1 MFDSLRSR
9 LILTLLSLLTV
20 LAIASGLA
28 TLTTMK
34 QDSRQQAEQALQ
46 VAANVLLQALDNRA
60 TQLNNSVRLLASDY
74 GFRRAIA
81 TAEQETILSVLDNH
95 GSRVDAALAVLFSP
109 EGQLLA
115 STNPAL
121 SSTDFSSFFTQGQSR
136 SATDFNDI
144 QKLGDESYQLVLVP
158 VRAPQ
163 TIAWI
168 GMGFQLDQQ
177 LAEQIK
183 GITGLDISFTNA
195 GGPSAVA
202 NNSTLASHLQPSVL
216 TSLPEFKA
224 GPQIPFSS
232 ADEQYL
238 SLALPLDQHHILWA
252 LLHYPTERWQSSYQQ
267 IRQQLLT
274 IFGVSLTLAL
284 ILALVVARSITQPL
298 KQLTQFAT
306 AIAQGQSNVRLPQA
320 TGEVGVLGQTLCK
333 MQQAVQQ
340 REEQL
345 VQQARHD
352 HLTGLKNR
360 TFAEQELQQILSQHH
375 CSLILLNIKNFRHIN
390 DSLGFNSGDSLLQQ
404 VAERLQ
410 LVKPSASLL
419 ARLGGDEFLMAYPR
433 PFQDSDA
440 LILKMQLQQG
450 YYLDGSSLSLSF
462 VLGIYC
468 IEADSLPVSDAL
480 RRLDIALSN
489 AKQLQEQYSFYQQGQ
504 DEHHQRRL
512 TILRDLPLA
521 LQSNQLFVVYQ
532 PKVDLHQYQCDAA
545 EALIRWVHPELGFVP
560 PDEFIQ
566 LAEHAGL
573 INQVTD
579 WMLSAVI
586 RQLASWRQ
594 QGIELQVA
602 VNLSAHDL
610 SNPGLPEHIASILQ
624 QHQLPSKALA
634 LEVTEGA
641 VMRDPKQVI
650 RVLHQLRQM
659 GIDLAIDDFGTGQ
672 SSLAYLKQ
680 LPVHEVKIDRAFV
693 KDSEHNHQDE
703 LIVSATV
710 QLAHGLGLKV
720 TAEGLE
726 NKAGLAILL
735 QHQCNIVQGYYF
747 SKPLTAEQ
755 FGIWLGGFSAKQN
768 QWFTPEDIG

>member
-34 QDSRQQAEQALQ
+34 QDSQQQAEQALQ
-46 VAANVLLQALDNRA
+46 VAANVLLQALENRA
-60 TQLNNSVRLLASDY
+60 TQLSNSVRLLASDY

-95 GSRVDAALAVLFSP
+95 GSRVDAALAVLFAP
-109 EGQLLA
+109 DGQLLA

-121 SSTDFSSFFTQGQSR
+121 NSSDFSPFFDPAQSR
-136 SATDFNDI
+136 NAAAFSDI
-144 QKLGDESYQLVLVP
+144 QRLGDESFQLVLVP

-163 TIAWI
+163 VIAWI

-183 GITGLDISFTNA
+183 GITGLDISFT
-195 GGPSAVA
+195 SAQGR
-202 NNSTLASHLQPSVL
+202 NHSSRNSTLASHLQPAVL
-216 TSLPEFKA
+216 AALPELNA
-224 GPQIPFSS
+224 GQQSPFSS
-232 ADEQYL
+232 PDEQYL
-238 SLALPLDQHHILWA
+238 SLALPLDQHHALWA

-274 IFGVSLTLAL
+274 IFGVSLALAF
-284 ILALVVARSITQPL
+284 ILALVIARSITQPL
-298 KQLTQFAT
+298 NRLTQFAT
-306 AIAQGQSNVRLPQA
+306 AITKGESKVRLPQA
-320 TGEVGVLGQTLCK
+320 TGEVGVLSQTLSQ

-345 VQQARHD
+345 VHQARHD

-360 TFAEQELQQILSQHH
+360 TYAEQELQQLLSQYH

-390 DSLGFNSGDSLLQQ
+390 DSLGFTSGDSLLQQ
-404 VAERLQ
+404 VAERLK
-410 LVKPSASLL
+410 LVKPAASLL

-440 LILKMQLQQG
+440 LILKMQLQQD
-450 YYLDGSSLSLSF
+450 YHLDGSALSLSF

-468 IEADSLPVSDAL
+468 IEADSQPVSDAL
-480 RRLDIALSN
+480 RRLDIALSR

-512 TILRDLPLA
+512 TILRDLPTA

-532 PKVDLHQYQCDAA
+532 PKVDLKQYRCHAA
-545 EALIRWVHPELGFVP
+545 EALIRWAHPELGFIP

-586 RQLASWRQ
+586 RQLALWRS
-594 QGIELQVA
+594 QGIELKVA

-610 SNPGLPEHIASILQ
+610 SNPSLPEHIAAILQ
-624 QHQLPSKALA
+624 QHQLPTKALA

-641 VMRDPKQVI
+641 VMKDPKQVI
-650 RVLHQLRQM
+650 HILHQLRQM
-659 GIDLAIDDFGTGQ
+659 GIELAIDDFGTGQ

-693 KDSEHNHQDE
+693 KDIENNYQDE
-703 LIVSATV
+703 LIVSATA

-726 NKAGLAILL
+726 NKAGLSILR
-735 QHQCNIVQGYYF
+735 QHQCDTVQGYFF

-755 FGIWLGGFSAKQN
+755 FSSWLGSFSLQPK
-768 QWFTPEDIG
+768 QWFAPEDL